1 MRYLTAS
8 ETLIHG
14 GEKVHVKLPRPEGD
28 FQDVRVLAFP
38 APEDYG
44 SSITGLHPEIQVMPA
59 LAGASRL
66 IDNHTGTVVSLPSG
80 TQTVITLNVPESFT
94 ARSLTVSPAKTN
106 ITFTL
111 LLDWGDTGDR
121 KSVV

>member
-59 LAGASRL
+59 LAGASRM
-66 IDNHTGTVVSLPSG
+66 IDNTPGTVVSLPINSDKRRVG
-80 TQTVITLNVPESFT
+80 KECVSRCRSRWWRDTL
-94 ARSLTVSPAKTN
+94 K
-106 ITFTL
+106 
-111 LLDWGDTGDR
+111 
-121 KSVV
+121 KKK

>member
-59 LAGASRL
+59 LAGASSL
-66 IDNHTGTVVSLPSG
+66 LDKPKGAVVSLPSG
-80 TQTVITLNVPESFT
+80 PKKVITLHVPESYMS
-94 ARSLTVSPAKTN
+94 RRLTFYPSKKN
-106 ITFTL
+106 MTFTL
-111 LLDWGDTGDR
+111 N
-121 KSVV
+121 

>member
-38 APEDYG
+38 APEDSG
-44 SSITGLHPEIQVMPA
+44 SSIKGLHPEIPVMPA
-59 LAGASRL
+59 LEGASRL
-66 IDNHTGTVVSLPSG
+66 IDNHTGTVVSLPSS
-80 TQTVITLNVPESFT
+80 TKTVFNQNVPENYT
-94 ARSLTVSPAKTN
+94 ARDLTAYLAN
-106 ITFTL
+106 
-111 LLDWGDTGDR
+111 
-121 KSVV
+121 